1 MSDPDLSRIGQT
13 QGGMSHGDKRVCPIL
28 PLACVTWTPRCGFYR
43 DLLGFEVVRDEVQ
56 ATRGTVLPALYQ
68 EPHDQRRVATLYW
81 KKGPYE
87 AFLVL
92 SEHSDKPASGEPI
105 KLDQIGIHHYA
116 FWVENL
122 PQVYE
127 ELKAKGADFVRA
139 ADPSPKQQTA
149 TLTVPSC
156 ATRTAFWS
164 SLTSWWQTNR
174 QPEEVR
180 MTQPYALTIATAAER
195 IRTQQLSPVTH
206 GPILFEPPGAA

>member
-1 MSDPDLSRIGQT
+1 MVTNGV
-13 QGGMSHGDKRVCPIL
+13 SHIAVGVRDMDASL
-28 PLACVTWTPRCGFYR
+28 GFYR

-56 ATRGTVLPALYQ
+56 ATQGTVLPALYQ

-127 ELKAKGADFVRA
+127 ELKAKGADFVVA
-139 ADPSPKQQTA
+139 P
-149 TLTVPSC
+149 TV
-156 ATRTAFWS
+156 TRTTDGNFNSAF
-164 SLTSWWQTNR
+164 LR
-174 QPEEVR
+174 DPDGILV
-180 MTQPYALTIATAAER
+180 
-195 IRTQQLSPVTH
+195 QLDELV
-206 GPILFEPPGAA
+206 AD

>member
-1 MSDPDLSRIGQT
+1 MVTNGV
-13 QGGMSHGDKRVCPIL
+13 SHIAVGVRDMDASLR
-28 PLACVTWTPRCGFYR
+28 FYR

-56 ATRGTVLPALYQ
+56 ATQGTVLPALYK

-92 SEHSDKPASGEPI
+92 SEHSDKPVSGEPI

-127 ELKAKGADFVRA
+127 ELKAKGAAFVVAPTVTKTTDGNFNSAFLR
-139 ADPSPKQQTA
+139 DPDGI
-149 TLTVPSC
+149 LV
-156 ATRTAFWS
+156 
-164 SLTSWWQTNR
+164 
-174 QPEEVR
+174 
-180 MTQPYALTIATAAER
+180 
-195 IRTQQLSPVTH
+195 QLDELVKD
-206 GPILFEPPGAA
+206 